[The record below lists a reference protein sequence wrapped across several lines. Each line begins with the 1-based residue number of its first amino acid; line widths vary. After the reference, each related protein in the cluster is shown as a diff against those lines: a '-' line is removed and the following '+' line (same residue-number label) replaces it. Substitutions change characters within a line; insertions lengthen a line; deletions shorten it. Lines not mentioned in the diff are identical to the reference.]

1 MPSKGNK
8 TIVSRMIKD
17 VPSNCTIKDF
27 FKTMLLVALH
37 CSHQKWCSCPI
48 RKMVFLGNVTPAP
61 PPGHGCHAAYA
72 PVDSSGIALGWF
84 LTIATLLAPLPQY
97 VALCRSRSSYGISLF
112 TPLLTLVYG
121 VLNLCS
127 AICTK
132 WPSIQRCGN
141 ASLAGAFGTDGCVDQ
156 LLDMWQI
163 AISALSA
170 SMILVLVV
178 LFPPHNVAKERA
190 LVVVTLSCLALIIF
204 AACYLSALSPC
215 SEASH
220 TLSQTFAVLS
230 ALIVVVAFAPQLYE
244 TWRTRGAGSLSSLY
258 YFIQSIGTALVVVL
272 QLVALRDSILVWG
285 PNSISMAMQGGIFS
299 MLCYYRRCAGRRSGG
314 TTGTDPLLVVQESAH
329 AATAV
334 NDGRWERVD

>member
-1 MPSKGNK
+1 VPVTTGFCVHKLVHTK
-8 TIVSRMIKD
+8 TENGLPRHVM
-17 VPSNCTIKDF
+17 
-27 FKTMLLVALH
+27 
-37 CSHQKWCSCPI
+37 
-48 RKMVFLGNVTPAP
+48 TPAP

-72 PVDSSGIALGWF
+72 PIEPSGIALGWF

-97 VALCRSRSSYGISLF
+97 VALCRSRSSYGISLL
-112 TPLLTLVYG
+112 TPLLNLVYG

-132 WPSIQRCGN
+132 WPSIQRCGHS
-141 ASLAGAFGTDGCVDQ
+141 SLAGAFGLHGCVDQ

-163 AISALSA
+163 AISALSG

-190 LVVVTLSCLALIIF
+190 LVVVTLSCLTLTIF

-230 ALIVVVAFAPQLYE
+230 AVVVVVAFAPQLYE

-258 YFIQSIGTALVVVL
+258 YLIQSIGTALVVVL

-299 MLCYYRRCAGRRSGG
+299 MLCYYRRCAGRCSGG
-314 TTGTDPLLVVQESAH
+314 TTGTDPLLVVQESAQ